1 MKKMLKWSF
10 LTMCAMV
17 GMTFT
22 SCDDD
27 DDVVMPTVEEVN
39 GQYAGTMAYGEAEPV
54 ALELEV
60 ANDSVVFAEFPYE
73 ALVEAVV
80 GEDAAAGIIELI
92 GKLEYKVAYKAEMN
106 AACDSVRMTLEPET
120 LNIPLNEAVAV
131 AVTIESAGDAA
142 YAVSE
147 KNLKFNLKATEAKL
161 GEVNALPAPI
171 ELAFDVKK
179 K

>member
-10 LTMCAMV
+10 FMMCAMV
-17 GMTFT
+17 GMVFT

-27 DDVVMPTVEEVN
+27 DDVVLPTVEEVN

-54 ALELEV
+54 ALELAV

-80 GEDAAAGIIELI
+80 GEDNAAGIIELI

-106 AACDSVRMTLEPET
+106 AACDSVIMTLEPET

-131 AVTIESAGDAA
+131 AVTIESAGNAA
-142 YAVSE
+142 YAVGE

-161 GEVNALPAPI
+161 GEMNALPAPI